1 MQDEQ
6 FTPHF
11 GLDPEFLEGYRFLL
25 KSVCNFFD
33 FLKSYTYW
41 KNMETKQSQTEQIK
55 TKQSQTQQITAKQ
68 SLTFINLVIGKGVK
82 NGVKH

>member
-1 MQDEQ
+1 
-6 FTPHF
+6 
-11 GLDPEFLEGYRFLL
+11 
-25 KSVCNFFD
+25 
-33 FLKSYTYW
+33 
-41 KNMETKQSQTEQIK
+41 METKQSQTEQIK